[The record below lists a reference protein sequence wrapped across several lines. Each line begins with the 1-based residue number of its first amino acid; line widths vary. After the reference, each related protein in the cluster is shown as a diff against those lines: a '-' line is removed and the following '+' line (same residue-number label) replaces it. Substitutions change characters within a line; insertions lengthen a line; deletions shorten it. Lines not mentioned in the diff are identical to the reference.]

1 MLQAPEKFVA
11 AAVRNP
17 VCNFALMVGT
27 TDIPNWCYLFSS
39 IISLSFPFFL
49 MLILKLISDRL
60 HLDEL

>member
-1 MLQAPEKFVA
+1 MLQAPEKFVV

-17 VCNFALMVGT
+17 VCNFALMFGT

-39 IISLSFPFFL
+39 IISLFFPFFL